1 MLSFHSLSTGHNLY
15 SDLAMSAHQFLSRN
29 GHTSVDRPILLSQ
42 LGDALMHLKPA
53 NDAAFRWKNVFAA
66 HPHLF
71 QLLDPQ
77 GKAGAIYAI
86 PAQPQ
91 RKGDTNRRAPPHDHR
106 FDPLTSPQVHQ
117 HQYQLVPA
125 PAPRKQPS
133 ALVATS
139 PAALTTRLVQGGYT
153 PAAPTVKQ
161 QVDVKHVSRKTNVV
175 VVLDLS
181 GSMSDEAFGRLTPA
195 KDAIMRLWDVLQ
207 EGDSLTIVTFN
218 TQVTTVMPRRFKW
231 ERKEGQVQRPNQFV
245 RADLQAV
252 VDSLQASG
260 GTALYHALLQAMD
273 ETKTAAQEDVTKA
286 KAKKR
291 EVANTYQLFV
301 ITDGMDEDSASINP
315 ASTASAVNKALK
327 QPGGWAGQVKFSSCF
342 VAIGAEA
349 RGALAPCTSGLN
361 PEHHHTVDN
370 ITEGFRRVKD
380 SFVTVRVKQAQ
391 TFKKESFAFG
401 GGGSAA

>member
-1 MLSFHSLSTGHNLY
+1 MFSVHSLSTGHNLY
-15 SDLAMSAHQFLSRN
+15 SDLATSAHQFLSSN
-29 GHTSVDRPILLSQ
+29 GHTSVDRSLLLSK
-42 LGDALMHLKPA
+42 LGDALKPLKPA

-77 GKAGAIYAI
+77 GLAGAIYAI
-86 PAQPQ
+86 PQPQ
-91 RKGDTNRRAPPHDHR
+91 HSPYTNYRATPNHR
-106 FDPLTSPQVHQ
+106 GFEPRVHQ
-117 HQYQLVPA
+117 HQQQLVHV
-125 PAPRKQPS
+125 PRKQHS
-133 ALVATS
+133 AVVAAG
-139 PAALTTRLVQGGYT
+139 PASGGALTAGLVQRGYT
-153 PAAPTVKQ
+153 PAAPTVQQ

-218 TQVTTVMPRRFKW
+218 TQVTTVMQRRFKW
-231 ERKEGQVQRPNQFV
+231 ERKEGQVQRLNQFT

-273 ETKTAAQEDVTKA
+273 VTRTAAQEDVAKA

-301 ITDGMDEDSASINP
+301 ITDGMDEDSASIHP

-361 PEHHHTVDN
+361 PDHHHTVDN
-370 ITEGFRRVKD
+370 ITEGFRRVTD
-380 SFVTVRVKQAQ
+380 SIATVRVRQAQ

-401 GGGSAA
+401 GGGPAA

>member
-1 MLSFHSLSTGHNLY
+1 MFSLHSLSTGHNLY

-42 LGDALMHLKPA
+42 LGDALKPLKPA

-77 GKAGAIYAI
+77 GLAGAIYAI
-86 PAQPQ
+86 PQPATP
-91 RKGDTNRRAPPHDHR
+91 RYRVE
-106 FDPLTSPQVHQ
+106 PQVYQHQ
-117 HQYQLVPA
+117 HQLVHV
-125 PAPRKQPS
+125 PRKQHS
-133 ALVATS
+133 ALVAAG
-139 PAALTTRLVQGGYT
+139 PASGGALTAGLVQRGYT
-153 PAAPTVKQ
+153 PAAPTVRQ

-195 KDAIMRLWDVLQ
+195 KEAIMRLWDVLQ

-218 TQVTTVMPRRFKW
+218 TQVTTVMQRHFKW
-231 ERKEGQVQRPNQFV
+231 ERKEGQVQRSNQFT

-273 ETKTAAQEDVTKA
+273 VTRTAAQEDVARA

-301 ITDGMDEDSASINP
+301 ITDGMDEDSASIHP
-315 ASTASAVNKALK
+315 ASTAGAVNKALK

-361 PEHHHTVDN
+361 PDHHHTVDN
-370 ITEGFRRVKD
+370 ITEGFRRVTD
-380 SFVTVRVKQAQ
+380 SIATVRVRQAQ